1 MNKDSRKVGTKL
13 LEAMI
18 IAHDSNDA
26 IMHVAIYNSIYAVLE
41 TVWPSDAMYVLAEY
55 GASEALDYIN
65 T

>member
-1 MNKDSRKVGTKL
+1 
-13 LEAMI
+13 MI

-26 IMHVAIYNSIYAVLE
+26 ITHVAIYNSIYAVLE